1 MNGKVCDD
9 GEMTDRA
16 GRLQDRK
23 RRAVREDIAETAE
36 RLFLAR
42 GYDATT
48 IDDIAAECGMS
59 MRTVYRYFPAKD
71 DILVS
76 RFTVSVELLMATL
89 RTRPPSEPVWTSLR
103 AAFEPLT
110 RHVDSRPD
118 RAAARALHQ
127 AIFST
132 PALLGRYLQQMHDAQ
147 REVAELLRARTQAV
161 GPSDAPTADD
171 VILPATVAA
180 AFACF
185 VSAQE
190 TWSRHDATLPLS
202 SVFDQA
208 IDNVLLR

>member
-1 MNGKVCDD
+1 MAD
-9 GEMTDRA
+9 
-16 GRLQDRK
+16 RLQDRK

-36 RLFLAR
+36 RLFLDR

-48 IDDIAAECGMS
+48 VDDIAAACGMS

-89 RTRPPSEPVWTSLR
+89 RTRPPSETVRTSLR

-110 RHVDSRPD
+110 RHVDAQPD
-118 RAAARALHQ
+118 HAAARALHQ
-127 AIFST
+127 AIFTT
-132 PALLGRYLQQMHDAQ
+132 PALLGRYLQQMHEAQ
-147 REVAELLRARTQAV
+147 REVAELLRARTQAA
-161 GPSDAPTADD
+161 SDD

-180 AFACF
+180 TFACF

-190 TWSRHDATLPLS
+190 TWSRHDATLSLS
-202 SVFDQA
+202 SIFDQA
-208 IDNVLLR
+208 IDNVLTK

>member
-1 MNGKVCDD
+1 
-9 GEMTDRA
+9 MTAPA

-23 RRAVREDIAETAE
+23 RRAVREDIADTAE

-42 GYDATT
+42 GYEATT

-76 RFTVSVELLMATL
+76 RFTVSVELLLETV
-89 RTRPPSEPVWTSLR
+89 RSRPPGEPVRASLR
-103 AAFEPLT
+103 AAFAPLT
-110 RHVDSRPD
+110 RHVDDRPD
-118 RAAARALHQ
+118 REAARALHQ

-132 PALLGRYLQQMHDAQ
+132 PALLGRYLQHLHEAQ
-147 REVAELLRARTQAV
+147 REVAALLRDPPIV
-161 GPSDAPTADD
+161 DD
-171 VILPATVAA
+171 VVLPATVAA

-190 TWSRHDATLPLS
+190 VWSRDAAALSLS
-202 SVFDQA
+202 SVFDRA
-208 IDNVLLR
+208 IDEVLGD

>member
-1 MNGKVCDD
+1 
-9 GEMTDRA
+9 MTDRA

-59 MRTVYRYFPAKD
+59 MRTVYRYFPTKD

-76 RFTVSVELLMATL
+76 RFTVSVELLISAL
-89 RTRPPSEPVWTSLR
+89 RARPADEPVWTSLG

-110 RHVDSRPD
+110 RHVDDRPD
-118 RAAARALHQ
+118 PAAARALHQ

-147 REVAELLRARTQAV
+147 REVVELLRARTRA
-161 GPSDAPTADD
+161 ADD
-171 VILPATVAA
+171 VILAATVAA

-190 TWSRHDATLPLS
+190 TWSRHDAALSLS
-202 SVFDQA
+202 SVFGQA
-208 IDNVLLR
+208 IANVPPR

>member
-1 MNGKVCDD
+1 
-9 GEMTDRA
+9 MTDRG

-23 RRAVREDIAETAE
+23 RRAVRDDIAETAE

-76 RFTVSVELLMATL
+76 RFTVSVELLVATL
-89 RTRPPSEPVWTSLR
+89 RSRPSGEAVWTSLR
-103 AAFEPLT
+103 VAFEPLT
-110 RHVDSRPD
+110 RHVDGRPD

-132 PALLGRYLQQMHDAQ
+132 PALLGRYLQQMHEAQ
-147 REVAELLRARTQAV
+147 REVVELLRARAQGV
-161 GPSDAPTADD
+161 GPGDAPAVDE
-171 VILPATVAA
+171 VILSATVAA
-180 AFACF
+180 VFACF

-190 TWSRHDATLPLS
+190 TWSRHDTALSLS
-202 SVFDQA
+202 SVFDLA
-208 IDNVLLR
+208 IGNVRLR